1 MSFFPAFLNMD
12 NKKVLVVGGGKIAAD
27 KIEKLLEFTTDITI
41 IAPQISPRTQEFIE
55 THHLRLVRRPYEAG
69 DVQGYFIAVVAV
81 DDLEL
86 QKSIYE
92 ECHRFGTL
100 CNAVDSTKYCDF
112 IFPSYIKRGDLVV
125 AFSTSGVSPGL
136 AKYLR
141 RAIERLIPTDIEEF
155 LAKIKHLRQTLPK
168 GKERMRLLDQKAKE
182 YIAKH
187 FKGEE

>member
-1 MSFFPAFLNMD
+1 MSFFPAFLNIQ

-27 KIEKLLEFTTDITI
+27 KIEKLLDFTTDITI
-41 IAPQISPRTQEFIE
+41 IAPDISPRTKALIQ
-55 THHLRLVRRPYEAG
+55 THHLTLLQRFYKLG
-69 DVQGYFIAVVAV
+69 DVKGFFIVVVAV
-81 DDLEL
+81 DDLAL

-92 ECHRFGTL
+92 ECHRFGAL
-100 CNAVDSTKYCDF
+100 CNAVDSTEYCDF
-112 IFPSYIKRGDLVV
+112 IFPSFIKQGDLVV

-141 RAIERLIPTDIEEF
+141 RAIERLIPEDIEEF
-155 LAKIKHLRQTLPK
+155 LAHIKHLRHTLPK

-182 YIAKH
+182 YITKH

>member
-27 KIEKLLEFTTDITI
+27 KIEKLLEFTTQITI
-41 IAPQISPRTQEFIE
+41 VAPDISPRTQKLIE
-55 THHLRLVRRPYEAG
+55 SHHLTLFRRAYKP
-69 DVQGYFIAVVAV
+69 GYVEGFFIVVVAV
-81 DDLEL
+81 DDLAL

-92 ECHRFGTL
+92 ECHHYGAL
-100 CNAVDSTKYCDF
+100 CNAVDSTEYCDF
-112 IFPSYIKRGDLVV
+112 IFPSFIKRGDLVV

-141 RAIERLIPTDIEEF
+141 RAIEQLIPADIEEF
-155 LAKIKHLRQTLPK
+155 LAHIKHLRQTLPK

-182 YIAKH
+182 YITKH

>member
-1 MSFFPAFLNMD
+1 MSFFPAFLNMN

-27 KIEKLLEFTTDITI
+27 KIEKLLEFTTDITL
-41 IAPQISPRTQEFIE
+41 IAPNISPRTQELIQ
-55 THHLRLVRRPYEAG
+55 THHLRLLLRPYEAG
-69 DVQGYFIAVVAV
+69 DVQSFFLAVVAV
-81 DDLEL
+81 DDLDL

-92 ECHRFGTL
+92 ECHHYGTL
-100 CNAVDSTKYCDF
+100 CNAVDSTEYCDF
-112 IFPSYIKRGDLVV
+112 IFPSFIKRGDLVV
-125 AFSTSGVSPGL
+125 AFSTNGISPGL

-141 RAIERLIPTDIEEF
+141 RAIERLIPADIEEF